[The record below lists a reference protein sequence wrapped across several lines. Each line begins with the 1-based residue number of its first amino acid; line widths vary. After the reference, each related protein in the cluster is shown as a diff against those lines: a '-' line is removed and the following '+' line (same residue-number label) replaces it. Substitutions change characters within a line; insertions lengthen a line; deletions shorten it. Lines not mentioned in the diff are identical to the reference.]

1 MSTTPAQ
8 TAANQANSQKSTG
21 PKTEEGKAASSQNN
35 FRHGLCGA
43 FVIQTWEKAEDYEAL
58 LDGLRDEHQPANP
71 TEALLVEQ
79 MAQHW
84 WIAQRALRLQELSF
98 HSEGPVCTSE
108 KELALY
114 LRYGVTHER
123 AFSKALTDLTKLRA
137 EQLKAAERM
146 ERLAMAQRA
155 QETSLKRQALA
166 EVRKTELHTARLES
180 LDAKA
185 ELDRAKAAVKTTP
198 VPESSPSP
206 TKTAFVKSWPS
217 MPNRK
222 PNCKP
227 TCNRKPRRKLHERK
241 IGFVS

>member
-8 TAANQANSQKSTG
+8 FAANQANSQKSTG
-21 PKTEEGKAASSQNN
+21 PKTEEGKAASAQNN

-43 FVIQTWEKAEDYEAL
+43 FVIQAWEKAEDYESL
-58 LDGLRDEHQPANP
+58 LDGLRNEHQPANP

-84 WIAQRALRLQELSF
+84 WVAQRALRLQELSF
-98 HSEGPVCTSE
+98 HTDGPVCTSE

-137 EQLKAAERM
+137 EQFKAAERL
-146 ERLAMAQRA
+146 ERLELAKRK
-155 QETSLKRQALA
+155 QEVSLKRQALA
-166 EVRKTELHTARLES
+166 EVRKNELHTARLES

-185 ELDRAKAAVKTTP
+185 ELDRAKAAAKAGP
-198 VPESSPSP
+198 L
-206 TKTAFVKSWPS
+206 
-217 MPNRK
+217 PNFNMSYEDRVREVMALDAQQEAEFQAALQSQGLPK
-222 PNCKP
+222 AA
-227 TCNRKPRRKLHERK
+227 
-241 IGFVS
+241 